1 MSARSA
7 LLLCAVVL
15 LGGCNVTTQLGLPCN
30 LVRKPNASDPD
41 PTAKFVLMKEKELQ
55 PNQDFISFGAVE
67 CEDLVCV
74 RDASMAGSGNPESL
88 AGGYCS
94 KACVEGSSKS
104 CEVTDTAVSKD
115 LRDRLTCRAMMLDQA
130 TLDALRISDEAGY
143 RRIFGENT
151 SPFFCAATVP
161 ATQTP

>member
-15 LGGCNVTTQLGLPCN
+15 LGGCNVTTELGLPCT
-30 LVRKPNASDPD
+30 LVRKPNATDPN
-41 PTAKFVLMKEKELQ
+41 PQAKFIAMKEKELQ

-67 CEDLVCV
+67 CEDLICV
-74 RDASMAGSGNPESL
+74 RDASIAPSDNPEL
-88 AGGYCS
+88 EAKGYCS
-94 KACVEGSSKS
+94 KSCVEGSSKS
-104 CEVTDTAVSKD
+104 CDVTSSDVPKD

-130 TLDALRISDEAGY
+130 TLDALRIADETAY

-151 SPFFCAATVP
+151 STFFCAAAVP
-161 ATQTP
+161 TTQTP